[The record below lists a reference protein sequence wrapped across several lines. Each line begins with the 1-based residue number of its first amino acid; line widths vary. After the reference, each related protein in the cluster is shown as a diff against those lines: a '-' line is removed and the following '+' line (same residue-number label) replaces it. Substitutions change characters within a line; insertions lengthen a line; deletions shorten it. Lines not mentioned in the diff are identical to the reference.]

1 MFCFGVFDVANTLYI
16 IYDEQM
22 DWCIVSIVALNG
34 KNGKSLLFEA
44 KRQSGRMILM
54 IYIATFMMLNATELF
69 TLNLLQVIFNQL
81 WPQ

>member
-1 MFCFGVFDVANTLYI
+1 
-16 IYDEQM
+16 M
-22 DWCIVSIVALNG
+22 DWSIVLTVALNG

-44 KRQSGRMILM
+44 LRQSWRMILM

-81 WPQ
+81 CPQ

>member
-1 MFCFGVFDVANTLYI
+1 MCFCVFDVANTLYI
-16 IYDEQM
+16 INDEQM
-22 DWCIVSIVALNG
+22 DWSIVLIVALDG

-44 KRQSGRMILM
+44 LRQSWRMILM